1 MTMPA
6 YCPPHPAWAS
16 DPGVALISTG
26 SAPAGLGL
34 NWPHRLLAVWTWE
47 GPPSFPSPFSLY
59 LEAAITEHVVRLHR
73 PSSRPWGTAAS
84 CSYLHHVSGHSGV
97 SSAQGKLK
105 GSSRRQARRDTHR
118 EKVRWEVSEE
128 VGGDFQPTPKAH
140 SHFSSPRRFYTH
152 WPQMSRQM

>member
-73 PSSRPWGTAAS
+73 PRGNVPRKHLTWP
-84 CSYLHHVSGHSGV
+84 
-97 SSAQGKLK
+97 AQ
-105 GSSRRQARRDTHR
+105 QAL
-118 EKVRWEVSEE
+118 
-128 VGGDFQPTPKAH
+128 GNCCLLFLPTPCLW
-140 SHFSSPRRFYTH
+140 SQRREFSSGEA
-152 WPQMSRQM
+152 